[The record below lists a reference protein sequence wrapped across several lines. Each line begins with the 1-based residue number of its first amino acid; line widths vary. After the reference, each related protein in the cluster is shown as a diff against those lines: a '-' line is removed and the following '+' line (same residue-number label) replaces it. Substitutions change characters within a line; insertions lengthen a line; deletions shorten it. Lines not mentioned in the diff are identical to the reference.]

1 MYYSPLTYHEP
12 LYRPPSEARS
22 VIFQVTLG
30 CSWNRCTFCS
40 MYNSKQFRIRKE
52 RELFAEI
59 GAMSRTFPRARR
71 FFLADGD
78 ALVLAN
84 SKLLPILEAIK
95 RSFPQVSRVSAY
107 ASPRNL
113 NAKST
118 EELTALRKAGLTL
131 IYLGIESGDD
141 EVLHR
146 VEKGETAEST
156 VRGLLKARDS
166 GMRTSVMIINGLGGR
181 RYSERHAV
189 ASARV
194 VTRVEPDYL
203 STLVLTIPRLKTE
216 FYRGFDNCFEELT
229 MKGLLEEQRQ
239 FLEHT
244 ALQHSLFRSSHASNF
259 LVLKGV
265 LGGDKERLLSQ
276 IDQVLEHADQEYLT
290 MTLHHTDHL

>member
-1 MYYSPLTYHEP
+1 VYYLPITYHEP

-40 MYNSKQFRIRKE
+40 MYNSKQFRIRE
-52 RELFAEI
+52 EGEIFAEI
-59 GAMSRTFPRARR
+59 RAMSRTFPRARR

-78 ALVLAN
+78 ALVLTT
-84 SKLLPILEAIK
+84 SKLLPILEEIT
-95 RSFPQVSRVSAY
+95 RSFPQASRVSAY

-141 EVLHR
+141 EVLRR
-146 VEKGETAEST
+146 VGKGETAEST
-156 VRGLLKARDS
+156 VRGLLKARDA
-166 GMRTSVMIINGLGGR
+166 GMMSSVMIINGLGGR

-194 VTRVEPDYL
+194 VNRVEPDYL
-203 STLVLTIPRLKTE
+203 STLVLTIPRLNPE

-229 MKGLLEEQRQ
+229 MKGLLEEQRL

-265 LGGDKERLLSQ
+265 LEGDKERLLGQ
-276 IDQVLEHADQEYLT
+276 IDHVLQHTDPEYLT
-290 MTLHHTDHL
+290 MSVHHTYHL

>member
-1 MYYSPLTYHEP
+1 VYYSPLTYHEP

-40 MYNSKQFRIRKE
+40 MYNSKQFRIREE

-118 EELTALRKAGLTL
+118 EELKALRKAGLTL